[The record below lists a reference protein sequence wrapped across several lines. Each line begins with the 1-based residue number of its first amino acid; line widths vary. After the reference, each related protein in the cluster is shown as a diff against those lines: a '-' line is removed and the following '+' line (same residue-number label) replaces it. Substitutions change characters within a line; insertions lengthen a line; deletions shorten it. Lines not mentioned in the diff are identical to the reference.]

1 MKILLVA
8 SLILNVVLGVL
19 YFQAKSQPPIERII
33 MEHKVERVHDE
44 RRPRAPAKK
53 APHPQGAM
61 MVNTYDAD
69 TAKVAEEVSEQ
80 VQSDRLEFLTGK
92 LNLSQQDLDQ
102 IEKIKEQYFRNL
114 HKVSTANG
122 EPSLEQRRQALDI
135 EAKRNQEFI
144 RVMGKKNW
152 EKFKNFKNDYNQ
164 RKFEEHSGDY
174 GVVVPLDI

>member
-1 MKILLVA
+1 MKFLLLA

-19 YFQAKSQPPIERII
+19 YFQEKSQPPIERII
-33 MEHKVERVHDE
+33 MEHKVERVQSE
-44 RRPRAPAKK
+44 AQPVKIKK

-69 TAKVAEEVSEQ
+69 TAKIAEEVSEQ
-80 VQSDRLEFLTGK
+80 VHTDRQEFLTGK

-102 IEKIKEQYFRNL
+102 IEKIKEQYFRSL

-135 EAKRNQEFI
+135 EAKRDQEFI

-152 EKFKNFKNDYNQ
+152 EKFKKFKNDYNQ

>member
-1 MKILLVA
+1 
-8 SLILNVVLGVL
+8 
-19 YFQAKSQPPIERII
+19 
-33 MEHKVERVHDE
+33 
-44 RRPRAPAKK
+44 
-53 APHPQGAM
+53 
-61 MVNTYDAD
+61 VNTYDAD